1 MEKIEKTNESFK
13 EIPAAENPQ
22 FGFKSSNYKFLLA
35 GLAINVIGFLVMIG
49 GGSTDPNKFDANELF
64 SFQRITLAPMLIVA
78 GYVLILF
85 SIMRRPKKS

>member
-1 MEKIEKTNESFK
+1 MEKIEKTKESLK
-13 EIPAAENPQ
+13 ELPTAENPQ
-22 FGFKSSNYKFLLA
+22 FGFKASNYKFLLV
-35 GLAINVIGFLVMIG
+35 GLIINVIGFLVMIG

-85 SIMRRPKKS
+85 SIMRRPKNS

>member
-1 MEKIEKTNESFK
+1 MEKIEKTKESLK
-13 EIPAAENPQ
+13 ELPSAENHQ
-22 FGFKSSNYKFLLA
+22 FGFKASNYKFLLI
-35 GLAINVIGFLVMIG
+35 GLVINVIGFLVMIG

-85 SIMRRPKKS
+85 SIMRRPKNS